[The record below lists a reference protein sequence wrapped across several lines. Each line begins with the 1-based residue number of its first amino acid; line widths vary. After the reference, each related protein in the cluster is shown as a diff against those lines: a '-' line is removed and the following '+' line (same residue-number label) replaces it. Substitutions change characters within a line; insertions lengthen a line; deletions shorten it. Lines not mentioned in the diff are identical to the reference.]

1 MNIYDILIMSIKTR
15 FHLNQ
20 NKFTKFIYTIG
31 RSVIGFNEFF
41 NDYKN
46 LIYPIYMKLL
56 EF

>member
-1 MNIYDILIMSIKTR
+1 MSIKTR

-31 RSVIGFNEFF
+31 KSVIGSNELFNY
-41 NDYKN
+41 YKN